1 MSHPEER
8 FAVVILS
15 KGQVV
20 RVLGRGY
27 SLAMALA
34 LVRSARQAP
43 EPDGVPALVPQLL
56 DLEIEAALPPRAV

>member
-1 MSHPEER
+1 MSHLEER

-20 RVLGRGY
+20 RLLGRGY
-27 SLAMALA
+27 SLSLALA

-43 EPDGVPALVPQLL
+43 DPDGVPALVPQWL
-56 DLEIEAALPPRAV
+56 DDIESVLPAQA